1 MPKSHNNLEVLRKKA
16 GLTREALA
24 DKLGVTATTI
34 YRKERGVRKLYDEE
48 IPRYAV
54 ALGCRE
60 NELTGS
66 LDSRDNLV
74 PVLGRVETGNTIVPI
89 ADLSLIKMVAEAG
102 QGYMQCEFVEAPPE
116 LGYRDVAAVRI
127 SGDSMEPFM
136 PSGTIVYYSQ
146 RTSGD
151 LSDCINKL
159 CIVCLKTGQVMLKK
173 IKHGTMYGRYT
184 LASFNAADIE
194 NVEVEWC
201 AKVTFFKQG

>member
-1 MPKSHNNLEVLRKKA
+1 MAKSYNNLEILRKKA
-16 GLTREALA
+16 GLTREELA
-24 DKLGVTATTI
+24 DKLGVTVTTI

-66 LDSRDNLV
+66 LDSRDNRVPILGLV
-74 PVLGRVETGNTIVPI
+74 SAGNYIISI
-89 ADLSLIKMVAEAG
+89 ADLPLIKGVAEHERN
-102 QGYMQCEFVEAPPE
+102 YMNCEFVEAPPE
-116 LGYRDVAAVRI
+116 LGYRDMAAVRVE
-127 SGDSMEPFM
+127 GDSMEPFL

-146 RTSGD
+146 RLTGD
-151 LSDCINKL
+151 LKECLNKL
-159 CIVCLKTGQVMLKK
+159 CIVHLKTGQTMLRK
-173 IKHGTMYGRYT
+173 IKRSNMYGRYT

-194 NVEVEWC
+194 DIEIEWC